1 VSTDLVHLLVLSHTG
16 RPRVACGAPGAE
28 RAACELSAVTCPECR
43 RTAAV
48 QVDGIRPLARA
59 READLL
65 RDTVALA
72 QQYGWL
78 VYHTY
83 RSTRSAKG
91 FPDVVAVRAG
101 SPVLCLELK
110 SATGRVTPEQQQ
122 WIDTLQQTK
131 GTIAAVV
138 RPQDM
143 QQVVA
148 WLTGRDA
155 L

>member
-1 VSTDLVHLLVLSHTG
+1 V
-16 RPRVACGAPGAE
+16 PR
-28 RAACELSAVTCPECR
+28 T
-43 RTAAV
+43 
-48 QVDGIRPLARA
+48 Q
-59 READLL
+59 
-65 RDTVALA
+65 
-72 QQYGWL
+72 
-78 VYHTY
+78 
-83 RSTRSAKG
+83 
-91 FPDVVAVRAG
+91 
-101 SPVLCLELK
+101 